1 MQWPLHLRLAPRVAV
16 RVRARRTLCTC
27 ARMRAPLCGRCV
39 RVHLCGRAPVCCV
52 CGKVGQRHSGM
63 DPQQTV
69 GGPGAW
75 GGGLGDWEQSLSGDG
90 RAGPEREPWR
100 RLEVSWERPR
110 RQRTAAPWQRHGN
123 AHKALAYLAP
133 PPTPAPVA
141 RWLTAPGEGAGLS
154 GLGWGWGCTPWPLGA
169 PCPSSLGLLLTAAHP
184 WMLGPAR
191 GNSVSCSLEGRD
203 GAQKCPAPSRC
214 PATQVPSPSPG
225 GLWSQGLL
233 KTFGAPQKR
242 QGSSC
247 CCGDSKLRSSL
258 ILHHRPR
265 VKAPSV
271 GGGS

>member
-1 MQWPLHLRLAPRVAV
+1 MAAASPPRASRGCACACTSHFVYVCAHACSALWALCAGAP
-16 RVRARRTLCTC
+16 VRACTC
-27 ARMRAPLCGRCV
+27 VLCVWQGGAETFWHGPPADGGWARGLG
-39 RVHLCGRAPVCCV
+39 
-52 CGKVGQRHSGM
+52 
-63 DPQQTV
+63 
-69 GGPGAW
+69 